1 MLKDNDIN
9 VSEMTEDALD
19 WICHAL
25 CSWTMAT
32 LGQLSYPVSTCSIS
46 MHEIQIHT
54 QGGCNTEDSQTDRHG
69 LSWVTYW
76 SGIEKARRKRMFSQ
90 QMVLGSSME

>member
-1 MLKDNDIN
+1 MLCVPGLWLRQANSPILCPPAPFLCREGA
-9 VSEMTEDALD
+9 STEDR
-19 WICHAL
+19 
-25 CSWTMAT
+25 
-32 LGQLSYPVSTCSIS
+32 
-46 MHEIQIHT
+46 
-54 QGGCNTEDSQTDRHG
+54 QTDPRG